1 MKKIAFLAVLA
12 GSLVISLHL
21 NAQTPPQ
28 FPTRD
33 GVVLTPVVD
42 MSFGDFTISLN
53 SSGGTVV
60 LGTDNSRNQTG
71 DVYLLNRGTAVRAA
85 MFEFK
90 LCPGRTIKIYYPST
104 IQILGTG
111 SNNNGG
117 AMDVTNLVFRLDG
130 GTIDE
135 FGSGYVRF
143 TSNKGCNDIHRI
155 YVGGTLTAR
164 ALGYNPAGTYHSNL
178 SLMIVQQ

>member
-1 MKKIAFLAVLA
+1 VKKTAFLAILA
-12 GSLVISLHL
+12 GLLVISLHIS
-21 NAQTPPQ
+21 AQTPPQ

-42 MSFGDFTISLN
+42 MSFGDFTMPLN

-60 LGTDNSRNQTG
+60 LLTDNSRNQTG
-71 DVYLLNRGTAVRAA
+71 DVFLLNRGTPVRAA

-90 LCPGRTIKIYYPST
+90 LCPGRSIKIYYPLT
-104 IQILGTG
+104 FQIFGTG

-117 AMDVTNLVFRLDG
+117 TMDVTNLLFRLDG

-135 FGSGYVRF
+135 FGSGFVRF
-143 TSNKGCNDIHRI
+143 TSNKGCNEIHRI

-164 ALGYNPAGTYHSNL
+164 ALGYNPAGTYRSNL